1 MPDGTVGTSRSR
13 WHAGDMQ
20 VAVANDTDDMAALAA
35 DFRSWHI
42 WRSRSPSGRE
52 TGWNA
57 TRKGRAP
64 RDAGALL
71 MLGEADVR
79 ALRSALGQQE
89 ALRREAAA

>member
-1 MPDGTVGTSRSR
+1 
-13 WHAGDMQ
+13 MQ
-20 VAVANDTDDMAALAA
+20 AVVADRIDDMTALAA
-35 DFRSWHI
+35 DFPGWHI

-64 RDAGALL
+64 RDGGALS
-71 MLGEADVR
+71 MLVEADAG

-89 ALRREAAA
+89 ALTQAGGA